1 MILAYKLP
9 VQLAMKKGDALLH
22 SAVPIGHGK
31 LLNAGIVLRASGSV
45 FHHRTLLYGS
55 QHGEKAVKAA
65 SGDLGQPFQIGVAN
79 RVPRCSRCPLELRQH
94 S

>member
-31 LLNAGIVLRASGSV
+31 LLNAGIVLRATGSV
-45 FHHRTLLYGS
+45 FRPGTLLYGS
-55 QHGEKAVKAA
+55 QHGKKR
-65 SGDLGQPFQIGVAN
+65 LK
-79 RVPRCSRCPLELRQH
+79 PLQEI
-94 S
+94 

>member
-45 FHHRTLLYGS
+45 FHI
-55 QHGEKAVKAA
+55 A
-65 SGDLGQPFQIGVAN
+65 
-79 RVPRCSRCPLELRQH
+79 RCSTDRNIVK
-94 S
+94 SG